1 MLIAVEQ
8 DIAYMEW
15 LRITEL
21 HIYLDLMLLGLLS
34 QCNASGLYVV
44 KCEVLVLPVAALRD
58 DVLYNDS

>member
-21 HIYLDLMLLGLLS
+21 QIYLDLILPGLLL

-44 KCEVLVLPVAALRD
+44 KYEVLVLPVAALWD
-58 DVLYNDS
+58 DVL